1 MNASHRARWWRTGL
15 FIVWLCGGLAAEKA
29 ETPQGPELPEDKL
42 PQPRQIKPRPPL
54 SEKEKKEEKK
64 LEAEVL
70 AGLPQPAPSILPKEM
85 NQVDLPCVLR
95 LAGINNP
102 EILIARQRVL
112 EAQAVRLLAMAQ
124 ALPNLNGGGNYDA
137 HTGPV
142 QQSSGN
148 ILQVNRNAFYL
159 GAGANAVAAGTVG
172 IPGVWYFLNVSEGL
186 FKFLA
191 IRYNVQAR
199 RFDSLAVRN
208 QMLLRVADA
217 YMDLLRAEG
226 RRAVA
231 VQNQREAH
239 EIARL
244 TGVYARR
251 GMGREADANRAAAE
265 LAQRN
270 EDVVEAE
277 RQMLVAS
284 ARLAELLNIPP
295 SVQMHTIDERVVPI
309 PLIPTTVPLH
319 DLLLIALGGRPELA
333 ARRAEIREAL
343 MNLRSAQ
350 LLPFSPTV
358 WAGFSAGTFG
368 GGSNLVAQPGGFQ
381 GFQEPRFGSFAP
393 RDDVDV
399 IMFWTAQ
406 NAGLGNWA
414 NIRIRRTQQQ
424 MAQLQLVREL
434 NIVRNDVA
442 VAYAGIHARF
452 AQMDIAERGVRAGY
466 TAYQQDLETS
476 TTGGPRVV
484 LPIELLNSFRLTAD
498 ARYAFLDAIV
508 GYNKAQFA
516 MYVALGQPPASALA
530 KAIPPDPSTGA
541 SLVPTPVSAPPL
553 PACVGPDG
561 KSCIPP
567 PGPVL
572 GPVAGDALVP
582 DKQAAPAADKQA
594 APAAPR
600 TAP

>member
-1 MNASHRARWWRTGL
+1 MHAFHRARWWRTGL
-15 FIVWLCGGLAAEKA
+15 FMICLCGGLAAEKA
-29 ETPQGPELPEDKL
+29 KTP
-42 PQPRQIKPRPPL
+42 PQPDLPKDEFLDQPRKAGKKDMERERAED
-54 SEKEKKEEKK
+54 EKAKREN
-64 LEAEVL
+64 AEIL
-70 AGLPQPAPSILPKEM
+70 ASLPQPAPSILPAEM

-112 EAQAVRLLAMAQ
+112 EAQALRLFALAQ
-124 ALPNLNGGGNYDA
+124 ILPNLNAGGNYDA
-137 HTGPV
+137 HTGPL

-186 FKFLA
+186 FKYLA

-199 RFDSLAVRN
+199 RFENLAIRN
-208 QMLLRVADA
+208 QELLHVADA

-226 RRAVA
+226 YRAIA
-231 VQNQREAH
+231 LQNQREAR

-244 TGVYARR
+244 TAAFARR
-251 GMGREADANRAAAE
+251 GAARVADANRASGE

-277 RQMLVAS
+277 RMMLVAS
-284 ARLAELLNIPP
+284 ARLAKLINLPP
-295 SVQMHTIDERVVPI
+295 SVQMHTIDEWAVPT
-309 PLIPTTVPLH
+309 PLIPTAVPLH

-343 MNLRSAQ
+343 MNLRNAQ
-350 LLPFSPTV
+350 FLPFAPTI

-406 NAGLGNWA
+406 NAGMGNLA
-414 NIRIRRTQQQ
+414 NIRIRRRQEQI
-424 MAQLQLVREL
+424 AELQLVRDL
-434 NIVRNDVA
+434 NMVRNDVA

-452 AQMDIAERGVRAGY
+452 AQIDIAQRGVLAGY
-466 TAYQQDLETS
+466 DAFRLDLRTQRE
-476 TTGGPRVV
+476 GGPRIV
-484 LPIELLNSFRLTAD
+484 LPIELLNSFRITAE

-508 GYNKAQFA
+508 GFNKAQFA
-516 MYVALGQPPASALA
+516 MYVALGQPPAAALA
-530 KAIPPDPSTGA
+530 KAIPPDPSTGDK
-541 SLVPTPVSAPPL
+541 LIQVPEAALPL
-553 PACVGPDG
+553 PACIGRFGQPCV
-561 KSCIPP
+561 SP
-567 PGPVL
+567 PGPV
-572 GPVAGDALVP
+572 AGGALAP
-582 DKQAAPAADKQA
+582 DMSAAPAATT
-594 APAAPR
+594 APSPR
-600 TAP
+600 TTP

>member
-1 MNASHRARWWRTGL
+1 MVGL
-15 FIVWLCGGLAAEKA
+15 CAGLAAENEKI
-29 ETPQGPELPEDKL
+29 PQKPELPGEELLKAPRKAKEEDKSN
-42 PQPRQIKPRPPL
+42 QDK
-54 SEKEKKEEKK
+54 SV
-64 LEAEVL
+64 EAEVL
-70 AGLPQPAPSILPKEM
+70 AGLPQPAPSILPPNM

-112 EAQAVRLLAMAQ
+112 EAQALRLFAMAQ
-124 ALPNLNGGGNYDA
+124 ILPNLNAGGNYDA
-137 HTGPV
+137 HTGPL

-159 GAGANAVAAGTVG
+159 GAGAGPVAAGTVP
-172 IPGVWYFLNVSEGL
+172 IPGVWYLLNVSEGL
-186 FKFLA
+186 FKYLA

-199 RFDSLAVRN
+199 RFDNLAVRN
-208 QMLLRVADA
+208 QMLMRVADA
-217 YMDLLRAEG
+217 YMELLRAEG
-226 RRAVA
+226 HRAIA
-231 VQNQREAH
+231 VQNQREAR

-244 TGVYARR
+244 TGVFARR
-251 GMGREADANRAAAE
+251 GAAREADANRAAAE

-270 EDVVEAE
+270 ELVVQAE
-277 RQMLVAS
+277 QEILVAS
-284 ARLAELLNIPP
+284 ARLAALINLPP
-295 SVQMHTIDERVVPI
+295 SVQMHTIDEWVVPT
-309 PLIPTTVPLH
+309 PLIPTAVPLH
-319 DLLLIALGGRPELA
+319 DLLLIALGARPELA

-350 LLPFSPTV
+350 FLPFSPTI

-406 NAGLGNWA
+406 NAGLGNVA
-414 NIRIRRTQQQ
+414 NIRLRRTQEQI
-424 MAQLQLVREL
+424 AQLQLVRDL
-434 NIVRNDVA
+434 NMVRNDVA

-452 AQMDIAERGVRAGY
+452 AEIGLAERGVRAGY
-466 TAYQQDLETS
+466 LAYTQDFN
-476 TTGGPRVV
+476 TTTVGGPRLV

-498 ARYAFLDAIV
+498 ARYAFLDALV

-516 MYVALGQPPASALA
+516 MYVALGQPPAASLA

-541 SLVPTPVSAPPL
+541 NLVPTPPNAPPL
-553 PACVGPDG
+553 PACVGPNG
-561 KSCIPP
+561 KPCAPP
-567 PGPVL
+567 PGPVN
-572 GPVAGDALVP
+572 GPIAGGAL
-582 DKQAAPAADKQA
+582 APEKLPPPTADKGTET
-594 APAAPR
+594 APR
-600 TAP
+600 SAP